1 MTTFEQL
8 APAHARIIHDFIFI
22 RTRINVKPFFAG
34 WDNICFSP
42 LGGSI
47 GPTLLSLLDKRNAA
61 VNYSDSR

>member
-8 APAHARIIHDFIFI
+8 APAHARIIHDFMFI

-34 WDNICFSP
+34 WDNYLLFP
-42 LGGSI
+42 AGGSI
-47 GPTLLSLLDKRNAA
+47 GPALLSLLDKRNAA